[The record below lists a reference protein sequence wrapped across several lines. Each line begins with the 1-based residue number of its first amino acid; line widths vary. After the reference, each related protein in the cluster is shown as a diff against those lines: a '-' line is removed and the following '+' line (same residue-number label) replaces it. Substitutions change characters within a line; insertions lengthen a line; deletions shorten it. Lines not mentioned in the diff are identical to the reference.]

1 MRYLLFAIS
10 LAWASPILADSIHP
24 IQEQQLIDQAVTLLE
39 KGSFDQVHQLKDQLL
54 HYYKKRDDLKSWISF
69 CKKIGVQLDEL
80 GFPLQSITYFE
91 EASLNSIWRKPKSEV
106 EWDSMLTIYTN
117 LAYVLD
123 AMDNYKDAKVAYENA
138 LKIFDNNLSQDS
150 SYIGAYILAPLGN
163 LSNKLGDFE
172 ASEVYIKRHKRIAE
186 SNKDWHLVAN
196 ACSDLAILYL
206 NMQEYEKGIHACEE
220 GLAISDLS
228 IYSEGLIH
236 GNYARLLRE
245 IEDFDGAQVHI
256 QKAYDNFDFIHKNY
270 EEPIFSYF
278 MSQATDFISELYLAQ
293 GKHEEAEQQIQKA
306 EQLLLDY
313 HDNDKNRDFAK
324 HYCLKAKLYQSW
336 DKYDLALES
345 AHKALQSLL
354 DDFKTEN
361 ISEQPI
367 LNILYAENTLQE
379 ALAYKAE
386 ALASLAEQSKN
397 VELYKKALECH
408 ELIFEVEKQLRRS
421 QSYET
426 SKLYIIEESR
436 ERSERAIEMALRLWE
451 WTNEIEYKEKALAF
465 AERSKSILLLEAF
478 NKVEAAQLANIPDSL
493 LAEEKLHKARIS
505 LLEKK
510 IFEYGDEE
518 GRLETELLQLRQ
530 AYNTWITQLE
540 ETYPS
545 YYDLKYNFE
554 TLSSEEIRQQL
565 IGNEHAYLEYFVGQN
580 NVYAFYIT
588 QDAFEVIEIQKDF
601 PLEDWVSTFRKDIEA
616 FQFPNA
622 DRQKLLT
629 SYNHLALQLYNKLL
643 KPISNLPKQLTII
656 PSGILGYLPFEAL
669 ITAQPQKI
677 RDFKSYAYLIN
688 DHVIHYAYSI
698 SLQKS
703 LMERKSSGHAYAG
716 FAPAFTGGAN
726 FSSLDYNQSAVQEV
740 AKTLR
745 GKAILGQE
753 ASKNAFTNQA
763 GDYQLIQLA
772 THAIAN
778 PKEGD
783 FSFIVFADDA
793 GDYDSLFVK
802 DVYLLDLSADL
813 VMLSA
818 CETAVGKLFQGE
830 GFINLARAFFYAGS
844 KSVVTTLWSI
854 NEEANEKITTA
865 FYQCLKT
872 GASKSEALR
881 TAKLKYL
888 EQSEAHYAHPVYW
901 AAFTPI
907 GNMEAVYSS
916 FSYTWVVLGGLVGLI
931 LLGIYGRKLL
941 KKPFLV

>member
-1 MRYLLFAIS
+1 MRYLILLFILVVTTTLHADTIHPTHLEKTLGKVVEIMSLGDLDGVKEYHNSLLPHFKSEDNIIEWMEATKKIAVILDTFGFPMEAID
-10 LAWASPILADSIHP
+10 ILAK
-24 IQEQQLIDQAVTLLE
+24 AN
-39 KGSFDQVHQLKDQLL
+39 
-54 HYYKKRDDLKSWISF
+54 
-69 CKKIGVQLDEL
+69 
-80 GFPLQSITYFE
+80 
-91 EASLNSIWRKPKSEV
+91 LNHIWRKPANKE
-106 EWDSMLTIYTN
+106 EWDYLATIYTN
-117 LAYVLD
+117 LAYIYYESLED
-123 AMDNYKDAKVAYENA
+123 YRNARKAYQQALNIFENKVFLEDDYV
-138 LKIFDNNLSQDS
+138 
-150 SYIGAYILAPLGN
+150 GAYVISPLGN
-163 LSNKLGDFE
+163 LNSKLGDFI
-172 ASEVYIKRHKRIAE
+172 AAEVLIQRFKRIGIKFENEELIA
-186 SNKDWHLVAN
+186 D
-196 ACSDLAILYL
+196 ACSDLGILYL
-206 NMQEYEKGIHACEE
+206 NNGELEKGIEICEE
-220 GLAISDLS
+220 GLSLPNLNPRNKGLLQVNYSRLLKATGKVDLAKQYAEMAFANFGIILYEWKDSIGAYNRSHVTSFLAEIESDA
-228 IYSEGLIH
+228 
-236 GNYARLLRE
+236 GNYE
-245 IEDFDGAQVHI
+245 
-256 QKAYDNFDFIHKNY
+256 KAKENLSQA
-270 EEPIFSYF
+270 FSYL
-278 MSQATDFISELYLAQ
+278 QEYYQTAY
-293 GKHEEAEQQIQKA
+293 
-306 EQLLLDY
+306 
-313 HDNDKNRDFAK
+313 NRDFAK
-324 HYCLKAKLYQSW
+324 HYCLEAQIHYSW
-336 DKYDLALES
+336 KNYELALSS
-345 AHKALQSLL
+345 AQKAIKSVLENFKSENDLQNPPV
-354 DDFKTEN
+354 EM
-361 ISEQPI
+361 
-367 LNILYAENTLQE
+367 LYAENALQE
-379 ALAYKAE
+379 ALSHKAE
-386 ALASLAEQSKN
+386 ALASLAEQNKN

-436 ERSERAIEMALRLWE
+436 ERSERAIEMAMKVWE
-451 WTNEIEYKEKALAF
+451 WTRDDQYKEKALAF

-478 NKVEAAQLANIPDSL
+478 NQVEAAQLANIPDSL
-493 LAEEKLHKARIS
+493 LAEEKLYKARIS

-580 NVYAFYIT
+580 NIYAFYIT

-778 PKEGD
+778 TEEGD
-783 FSFIVFADDA
+783 FSYIVFADETD
-793 GDYDSLFVK
+793 GYDSLFVK

-916 FSYTWVVLGGLVGLI
+916 FNYTWIVLGGLVGLV
-931 LLGIYGRKLL
+931 LLGVFGRKFVLIIS
-941 KKPFLV
+941 

>member
-1 MRYLLFAIS
+1 
-10 LAWASPILADSIHP
+10 
-24 IQEQQLIDQAVTLLE
+24 VTLLE
-39 KGSFDQVHQLKDQLL
+39 KGDFDQVHQLKDQLL
-54 HYYKKRDDLKSWISF
+54 HYYQKRDDLKSWISF
-69 CKKIGVQLDEL
+69 CKKIGVQFDEL
-80 GFPLQSITYFE
+80 GFPLQSIAYFE
-91 EASLNSIWRKPKSEV
+91 EASLKSIWRKPKNEV

-123 AMDNYKDAKVAYENA
+123 ESMDNYKDAKAAYENA
-138 LKIFDNNLSQDS
+138 LQIFDNNLSQDS

-163 LSNKLGDFE
+163 ISNKLGDFE

-186 SNKDWHLVAN
+186 SNQDWYLVAN

-206 NMQEYEKGIHACEE
+206 NMQEYEQGIQACKE
-220 GLAISDLS
+220 GLATPDLG
-228 IYSEGLIH
+228 IYSKGLIH

-245 IEDFDGAQVHI
+245 IEDFEGAQAHI

-293 GKHEEAEQQIQKA
+293 GKYEEAEQQIQKA

-313 HDNDKNRDFAK
+313 HENDKNRDFAK

-336 DKYDLALES
+336 NKYDLALES

-361 ISEQPI
+361 ISEQPTI
-367 LNILYAENTLQE
+367 TMLYAENTLQE

-386 ALASLAEQSKN
+386 ALASLAEQKN
-397 VELYKKALECH
+397 DVQFYLKALECH
-408 ELIFEVEKQLRRS
+408 DLIFEVEKQLRRS
-421 QSYET
+421 HSYET
-426 SKLYIIEESR
+426 SKLYVVEESR
-436 ERSERAIEMALRLWE
+436 ERSERAIQMAIKVWE
-451 WTNEIEYKEKALAF
+451 WTKDDQYKEKALAF

-478 NKVEAAQLANIPDSL
+478 NQVEAAQLANIPDSL
-493 LAEEKLHKARIS
+493 LAEEKLYKARIA

-518 GRLETELLQLRQ
+518 GKLETELLQLRQ
-530 AYNTWITQLE
+530 AYNTWITLLE
-540 ETYPS
+540 ESYPA
-545 YYDLKYNFE
+545 YYNLKYNFS
-554 TLSSEEIRQQL
+554 TLSLTEIRQQL
-565 IGNEHAYLEYFVGQN
+565 LDDQQAYLEYFVGQEN
-580 NVYAFYIT
+580 IFVFYISKST
-588 QDAFEVIEIQKDF
+588 FDIIEIEKDF
-601 PLEDWVSTFRKDIEA
+601 PLEEWVSTFRKDIEA
-616 FQFPNA
+616 FQFPDA

-669 ITAQPQKI
+669 ITAQPQKV

-688 DHVIHYAYSI
+688 DHVINYAYSI

-716 FAPAFTGGAN
+716 FAPAFEEGAN
-726 FSSLDYNQSAVQEV
+726 FSSLDYNQSAVQKV

-745 GKAILGQE
+745 GTAILGQK
-753 ASKNAFTNQA
+753 ASKNAFTNQS

-793 GDYDSLFVK
+793 GGYDSMFVK

-818 CETAVGKLFQGE
+818 CETAVGTLFQGE
-830 GFINLARAFFYAGS
+830 GIINLARAFFYAGS

-854 NEEANEKITTA
+854 NEEANEKITTT
-865 FYQCLKT
+865 FYKCLKT
-872 GASKSEALR
+872 GESKSEALR

-916 FSYTWVVLGGLVGLI
+916 FNYTWIVLGGLVGLV
-931 LLGIYGRKLL
+931 LLVLFGRK
-941 KKPFLV
+941 FV